1 LVAIVING
9 YYSWWTVRWDIQ
21 TPATP
26 KGLEVST
33 FVSMALVVG
42 AGHMLAPEAKSKL
55 VVGGALRARPKVQAV
70 WYGLMSSA
78 PEATTAE
85 LLKWLGAL
93 EIEGDIVSGSPSQWP
108 NWPRYLE
115 GPTDS
120 LRTFTSSF
128 KLVAKA
134 AKVPADQWGATYI
147 SLLHGYA
154 ATIAISYLDEVADAT
169 FESLLAHV
177 MDTMERQ
184 HVQANKTALETRV
197 LGPNEDLGDFANS
210 LRVLTRQAYDHV
222 YKPPQV
228 EERAGEA
235 FVRGLT
241 GLLKQRVREEFPESL
256 DKAVSLAKNRIS
268 RLDKVVAPVAPG
280 MTGPGAAMGGS
291 AWNHGQTGNHGGGFQ
306 GPQGF
311 RPSNGSS
318 QGTSRPSTGA
328 RPKTDLVCWHC
339 GLKGHTKAKCRKKTA
354 ANAAARHGPSKNG
367 REPGSYQP
375 PESQ

>member
-1 LVAIVING
+1 MTIGHAPVRVAYLGAPAASDAREVAWNLGQFSSDLSSI
-9 YYSWWTVRWDIQ
+9 
-21 TPATP
+21 TPQMQIA
-26 KGLEVST
+26 T

-42 AGHMLAPEAKSKL
+42 AGHTLAPEAKRKL
-55 VVGGALRARPKVQAV
+55 VVGGVLRAKPKVQAV

-85 LLKWLGAL
+85 LLKQLGVL
-93 EIEGDIVSGSPSQWP
+93 EVEGDAVKADSPGAQRP

-120 LRTFTSSF
+120 VRTFTFSF

-134 AKVPADQWGATYI
+134 AKVPADQWGATYV

-169 FESLLAHV
+169 FESLSAHV

-184 HVQANKTALETRV
+184 HVQADKIALETRV
-197 LGPNEDLGDFANS
+197 LSPNEDISDFANA
-210 LRVLTRQAYDHV
+210 LCLLTRRAYRHV

-256 DKAVSLAKNRIS
+256 DKAICLAKN
-268 RLDKVVAPVAPG
+268 LEAVVAPVAPG
-280 MTGPGAAMGGS
+280 VPGPGAAVGAGAWGG
-291 AWNHGQTGNHGGGFQ
+291 NHGQAGTATV
-306 GPQGF
+306 GPRG
-311 RPSNGSS
+311 
-318 QGTSRPSTGA
+318 
-328 RPKTDLVCWHC
+328 PKD
-339 GLKGHTKAKCRKKTA
+339 
-354 ANAAARHGPSKNG
+354 
-367 REPGSYQP
+367 
-375 PESQ
+375 